1 MLQIGLMFEGQFGLN
16 WARWRRLLQAAEDL
30 GFQCVFRSD
39 HFTIGVADDSLET
52 FTSLT
57 YAADFTKRIELGT
70 CVAPTTFRH
79 PSMTAR
85 VGAAIDDLSNGRFI
99 LGLGAGWNES
109 EHREFGVP
117 FPDQHTRFDM
127 LTDAL
132 EITQRLLTSDQPTS
146 YQGKVYSLDGAVMLP
161 RPQRKTPIMIGGNGR
176 NRTMPLAANY
186 ADEWNAVFVTVDV
199 CRDLNQHMD
208 DLLTQAGRAPSSVK
222 RSLMNRAFVGASD
235 AELRSKIAADPRA
248 DESLLEGKNIV
259 GTPSQI
265 VDILGR
271 YQDAGVQRVM
281 LQWLDLEDYAGLELL
296 ARDVLPHF
304 HR

>member
-16 WARWRRLLQAAEDL
+16 WPRWRRLLEAAEDL

-39 HFTIGVADDSLET
+39 HFTIGTPDDSLET

-57 YAADFTKRIELGT
+57 YAADHTRRIELGT
-70 CVAPTTFRH
+70 LVAPTTFRH

-99 LGLGAGWNES
+99 LGLGAGWNEA
-109 EHREFGVP
+109 EHREFGIP
-117 FPDQHTRFDM
+117 FYDKKARFDR
-127 LTDAL
+127 LVDAL

-146 YQGKVYSLDGAVMLP
+146 YQGRVYSLDGAVMLP
-161 RPQRKTPIMIGGNGR
+161 RPQRRTPILVGGNGPHK
-176 NRTMPLAANY
+176 TMPLAAKY
-186 ADEWNAVFVTVDV
+186 ADEWNAVFVAPEAY
-199 CRDLNQHMD
+199 RDLNKHMD
-208 DLLTQAGRAPSSVK
+208 DLLTQVGRPLSSVK
-222 RSLMNRAFVGASD
+222 RSLMNRVFVGAND
-235 AELRSKIAADPRA
+235 AELRSRIAADPRA

-271 YQDAGVQRVM
+271 YQDAGLQRVM
-281 LQWLDLEDYAGLELL
+281 LQWLNLEDYEGLELL

-304 HR
+304 HG